1 MFRLICIQNWQ
12 NWKKS
17 LLEIGSVRR
26 LTKKIDEVISDIQK
40 RNKLIRLADRSAGGW
55 MTVQEYMPDELAS
68 DSDDTRKMRQ
78 AENRA
83 TKKRKLAFSKK
94 PSSTFSSATQ
104 FHQFNSGN
112 ATPSYAGN
120 QFRNAPLSSQRQG
133 WNPLQPNNFGRFQNP
148 ISHCYNC
155 GELGHWKHSCPK
167 RILSS
172 KLEVNPNKTD
182 KTDADIK
189 DKCFDLFDWLRSD
202 QVLEENYFDE
212 KEYSFKS
219 NCSANPQVS
228 VKGRLKTHLDYWEN
242 VIGANGVVTSVI
254 KEGYKIPFTYTP
266 QKAYFKNNKS
276 ALRNSDFV
284 ADSIKDLLINNLVKE
299 TNNIPHVVSPLSV
312 AENFAGK
319 KRLILDLRYVNKHIH
334 T

>member
-1 MFRLICIQNWQ
+1 MPGRKGVKRSVRTANIDIEPEDLLDDDPIDIVRIPSQNIRFVESSKENPTTESNDLVALKDYFDTKFNALEAKITNDAQAVSTDLDEKFNSYINTMAEDNELKNHKLEQTLKQKLKKEVSLSFRNKGNKQQYEFNLEQLA
-12 NWKKS
+12 KLEEAKS
-17 LLEIGSVRR
+17 LLEIGSVCT

-68 DSDDTRKMRQ
+68 DSDDSRKMRQ

-148 ISHCYNC
+148 TNDCHNC
-155 GELGHWKHSCPK
+155 GELGH
-167 RILSS
+167 
-172 KLEVNPNKTD
+172 
-182 KTDADIK
+182 
-189 DKCFDLFDWLRSD
+189 
-202 QVLEENYFDE
+202 
-212 KEYSFKS
+212 
-219 NCSANPQVS
+219 
-228 VKGRLKTHLDYWEN
+228 
-242 VIGANGVVTSVI
+242 
-254 KEGYKIPFTYTP
+254 
-266 QKAYFKNNKS
+266 
-276 ALRNSDFV
+276 
-284 ADSIKDLLINNLVKE
+284 
-299 TNNIPHVVSPLSV
+299 
-312 AENFAGK
+312 
-319 KRLILDLRYVNKHIH
+319 
-334 T
+334 

>member
-1 MFRLICIQNWQ
+1 MKNHKLEQTLKQKLKKEVSLSFRNKGNKQQYEFNLEQLA
-12 NWKKS
+12 KLEEAKS

-68 DSDDTRKMRQ
+68 DSDDSRKMRQ

-148 ISHCYNC
+148 TNHCNNC
-155 GELGHWKHSCPK
+155 EELGH
-167 RILSS
+167 
-172 KLEVNPNKTD
+172 
-182 KTDADIK
+182 
-189 DKCFDLFDWLRSD
+189 
-202 QVLEENYFDE
+202 
-212 KEYSFKS
+212 
-219 NCSANPQVS
+219 
-228 VKGRLKTHLDYWEN
+228 
-242 VIGANGVVTSVI
+242 
-254 KEGYKIPFTYTP
+254 
-266 QKAYFKNNKS
+266 
-276 ALRNSDFV
+276 
-284 ADSIKDLLINNLVKE
+284 
-299 TNNIPHVVSPLSV
+299 
-312 AENFAGK
+312 
-319 KRLILDLRYVNKHIH
+319 
-334 T
+334 

>member
-1 MFRLICIQNWQ
+1 MPGRKGVKRSVKTANIDIEPEDLLDDDPIDIVRIPSQDMRFVESSKENPTIESNDLVALKDYFDTKFNALEAKISNDAQAVSADLDEKFNSYINTMAEDNELKNHKLEQTLKQKLKKEVSLSFRNKGNKQQYEFNLEQLA
-12 NWKKS
+12 KLEEAKS
-17 LLEIGSVRR
+17 LLEISSVRR

-68 DSDDTRKMRQ
+68 DSDDSRKMRQ

-148 ISHCYNC
+148 TNHRYNC

-167 RILSS
+167 KNIIQQTRG
-172 KLEVNPNKTD
+172 
-182 KTDADIK
+182 
-189 DKCFDLFDWLRSD
+189 
-202 QVLEENYFDE
+202 Q
-212 KEYSFKS
+212 
-219 NCSANPQVS
+219 PQQD
-228 VKGRLKTHLDYWEN
+228 GQN
-242 VIGANGVVTSVI
+242 
-254 KEGYKIPFTYTP
+254 
-266 QKAYFKNNKS
+266 
-276 ALRNSDFV
+276 
-284 ADSIKDLLINNLVKE
+284 
-299 TNNIPHVVSPLSV
+299 
-312 AENFAGK
+312 
-319 KRLILDLRYVNKHIH
+319 
-334 T
+334 

>member
-1 MFRLICIQNWQ
+1 MPGRKGVKRSVKTANIDIEPEDLLDDDPIDIVRIPSQNIRFVESSNENPTTESNDLVALKDYFDTKFNALEAKITNDAQAVSTDLDEKFNSYINTMAEDNELKNHKLEQTLKQKLKKEVSLSFRNKGNKQQYEFNLEQLA
-12 NWKKS
+12 KLEEAKS

-68 DSDDTRKMRQ
+68 DSDDSRKMRQ

-148 ISHCYNC
+148 TNHCYNC
-155 GELGHWKHSCPK
+155 GELGHWEHSCPK
-167 RILSS
+167 KNIIQQT
-172 KLEVNPNKTD
+172 KG
-182 KTDADIK
+182 
-189 DKCFDLFDWLRSD
+189 
-202 QVLEENYFDE
+202 Q
-212 KEYSFKS
+212 
-219 NCSANPQVS
+219 PQQD
-228 VKGRLKTHLDYWEN
+228 GQN
-242 VIGANGVVTSVI
+242 
-254 KEGYKIPFTYTP
+254 
-266 QKAYFKNNKS
+266 
-276 ALRNSDFV
+276 
-284 ADSIKDLLINNLVKE
+284 
-299 TNNIPHVVSPLSV
+299 
-312 AENFAGK
+312 
-319 KRLILDLRYVNKHIH
+319 
-334 T
+334 

>member
-1 MFRLICIQNWQ
+1 MPGRKGVKRSVKTANIDIEPEDLVDDDPIDIVRIPSQNIRFVESSKENPTTESNDFVTLKDYFDTKFNALESKITNDAQAVSTDLDEKFNSYINTMAEDNEMKNHKLGQTLKQKLKKEVSLSFRNKGNKQQYEFDLEQLA
-12 NWKKS
+12 KLEEAKS
-17 LLEIGSVRR
+17 LLEISSVRR
-26 LTKKIDEVISDIQK
+26 LTKKIDEVISDTQK

-68 DSDDTRKMRQ
+68 DSDDSRKMRQ

-148 ISHCYNC
+148 TNHCYNC

-167 RILSS
+167 KNIIQQTRG
-172 KLEVNPNKTD
+172 
-182 KTDADIK
+182 
-189 DKCFDLFDWLRSD
+189 
-202 QVLEENYFDE
+202 Q
-212 KEYSFKS
+212 
-219 NCSANPQVS
+219 PQQD
-228 VKGRLKTHLDYWEN
+228 GQN
-242 VIGANGVVTSVI
+242 
-254 KEGYKIPFTYTP
+254 
-266 QKAYFKNNKS
+266 
-276 ALRNSDFV
+276 
-284 ADSIKDLLINNLVKE
+284 
-299 TNNIPHVVSPLSV
+299 
-312 AENFAGK
+312 
-319 KRLILDLRYVNKHIH
+319 
-334 T
+334 